1 MCLFRK
7 SCQTLGDFCPGIL
20 IIHPQFLFNNGGGA
34 DQQVEHCVSN
44 LMPDLTNH
52 FVDLV
57 IDEIPYIAC
66 KKNPHGKNV
75 IDRIPVSNR
84 SGGVVEYQAPI
95 SEYFSQNYFYLVLLF
110 QIH

>member
-1 MCLFRK
+1 MV
-7 SCQTLGDFCPGIL
+7 GD
-20 IIHPQFLFNNGGGA
+20 H
-34 DQQVEHCVSN
+34 S
-44 LMPDLTNH
+44 PDFSNH
-52 FVDLV
+52 FIDVV

-95 SEYFSQNYFYLVLLF
+95 SEYFSQNYFYPISLSKLSIKIYEDSDHLYQTANHDNYF
-110 QIH
+110 EFELTKLRNTKNIDQPLS